1 MVVKPPEY
9 DRWLAQKISS
19 IDERE
24 AAAALYCLA
33 DLHHFDHNVIQGSYV
48 VVEINLSPLQSA
60 PVPD

>member
-48 VVEINLSPLQSA
+48 GVGINFSPLQSA